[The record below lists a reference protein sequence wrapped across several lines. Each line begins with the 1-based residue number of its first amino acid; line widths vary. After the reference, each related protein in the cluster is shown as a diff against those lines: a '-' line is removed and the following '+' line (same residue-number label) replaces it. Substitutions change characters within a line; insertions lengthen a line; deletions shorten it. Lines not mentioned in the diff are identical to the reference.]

1 MLILL
6 SKRIVKSLL
15 TLSFFNVLTEILS
28 NFINCLFFIK
38 FLTSILF
45 FPSLTV
51 NFLILNLLSFISK
64 LVSKFN
70 ALLFELKFNNGISI
84 LPLKP
89 PQMQIVF
96 Y

>member
-1 MLILL
+1 MLF
-6 SKRIVKSLL
+6 V
-15 TLSFFNVLTEILS
+15 
-28 NFINCLFFIK
+28 
-38 FLTSILF
+38 

-84 LPLKP
+84 SPLKP
-89 PQMQIVF
+89 PSNANCFLLGEKI
-96 Y
+96 